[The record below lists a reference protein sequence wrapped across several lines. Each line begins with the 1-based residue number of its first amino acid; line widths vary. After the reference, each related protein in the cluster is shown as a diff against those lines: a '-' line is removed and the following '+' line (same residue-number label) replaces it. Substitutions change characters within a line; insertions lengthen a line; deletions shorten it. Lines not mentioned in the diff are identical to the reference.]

1 MRELSAAV
9 RRKIRSPVL
18 LIILLP
24 VVMFGRALQH
34 GRVFSAADNLLFF
47 YPWLTLE
54 PGAVPQNSLLG
65 DRTFQFEPWLIYA
78 SREVR
83 SGRFPLWNPHSYA
96 GAPFLGNAQSAL
108 LFPLTALAYILPVHV
123 ALGVEAIS
131 KITVAG
137 LSMYWMLR
145 VLALQPL
152 AALAGALSFMF
163 NGFLIVWLG
172 WPQTNVAIWLPLLV
186 GLTERLR
193 ETGTWRYTGWL
204 AAVIGVQF
212 LGGHPETSF
221 FLLVVVALYALYRL
235 RGPAPGR
242 FLTQFAAAG
251 AIGGLLAAAQLLP
264 FLAYLSR
271 SSVFFYRRETH
282 IIALSPRAIIALLIP
297 NYFGNPATRNF
308 WGPANYNEISG
319 SVGVIPWVLA
329 PCALLGAWNRRGTKF
344 FLSLAVLI
352 GTVVYNV
359 HPFPWALSRLP
370 GFSKADNIRLILV
383 LTFSLAALC
392 GIGMEV
398 LIRPPPKARS
408 RIIVGVFI
416 IFLLLSMVSI
426 GYVIADCKTILAKGL
441 TMFVAYQC
449 GVFALLLVGGTL
461 ITIYSLWHGPCT
473 ATLGGCL
480 LAVEVL
486 SFLSFAPS
494 YNPIIKTNLF
504 YPLPPALAYLR
515 RDRELFRV
523 LLTVPNIGAVYGLS
537 DIVGYDAMVPRRL
550 EQLVDPAQSV
560 GPMAS
565 EWLKFTD
572 DLNSQIFD
580 LVNLKYILLPPGAP
594 SPGPK
599 FRLEYDGPDGWI
611 YRNTKVFPRAF
622 LVSRA
627 RACPNAQAALSL
639 VRGGKINLENEVVIE
654 GHPQLMSTHSPHDI
668 AEVQRYEPERVVVH
682 ANVLNTAFLV
692 LTDTYDPGWQVW
704 VDGREAELLA
714 ADYAFRAVSL
724 GAGSHTVVFLYRPL
738 VFRIGLLLS
747 VVTLFGTM
755 ALVLIS

>member
-9 RRKIRSPVL
+9 LRKIRSPVL

-34 GRVFSAADNLLFF
+34 GRVFSAADNLFFF

-78 SREVR
+78 STEIR

-96 GAPFLGNAQSAL
+96 GAPLLGNAQSAL
-108 LFPLTALAYILPVHV
+108 LFPLTALAYVLPVHA
-123 ALGVEAIS
+123 ALGLEAIL
-131 KITVAG
+131 KIMMAG

-152 AALAGALSFMF
+152 AALAGALAFMF

-172 WPQTNVAIWLPLLV
+172 WPQTNVGIWLPLLV

-193 ETGTWRYTGWL
+193 DTGTWRYTGWL
-204 AAVIGVQF
+204 AVVVAVQF

-221 FLLVVVALYALYRL
+221 FLLVVMALYALYRL
-235 RGPAPGR
+235 RGPAAGR
-242 FLTQFAAAG
+242 FLAQFAAAG
-251 AIGGLLAAAQLLP
+251 AIGGLLAAVQLLP
-264 FLAYLSR
+264 FLDYLSR
-271 SSVFFYRRETH
+271 SAVFFYRRETH

-297 NYFGNPATRNF
+297 NYFGSPASRNF

-319 SVGVIPWVLA
+319 SVGVIPWILA
-329 PCALLGAWNRRGTKF
+329 PCALLGAWKKRGTKF
-344 FLSLAVLI
+344 FLSLIVLI

-359 HPFPWALSRLP
+359 RPFPWALSRLP

-383 LTFSLAALC
+383 FTFSLAALC

-398 LIRPPPKARS
+398 LIKPPPKARS
-408 RIIVGVFI
+408 RIIIGVFLL
-416 IFLLLSMVSI
+416 FLLLSTISI
-426 GYVIADCKTILAKGL
+426 ANVIADHKTILGKGL
-441 TMFVAYQC
+441 TEFVAYQC
-449 GVFALLLVGGTL
+449 GAFALLLVAGTL
-461 ITIYSLWHGPCT
+461 ITIYSLWRGTCT

-486 SFLSFAPS
+486 SILSFAPS
-494 YNPIIKTNLF
+494 YNPIIETNTF
-504 YPLPPALAYLR
+504 YPLPAALAYLQ
-515 RDRELFRV
+515 RDRSLFRV
-523 LLTVPNIGAVYGLS
+523 LLNVPNIGAVYGLS
-537 DIVGYDAMVPRRL
+537 DIVGYDAMVPRHL

-572 DLNSQIFD
+572 DMNSQIFD

-599 FRLEYDGPDGWI
+599 FRLEYDGPDSRI
-611 YRNTKVFPRAF
+611 YRNAKVFPRAF

-627 RACPNAQAALSL
+627 RTCLNDDAALAL
-639 VRGGKINLENEVVIE
+639 VRGGKIDLENEVVI
-654 GHPQLMSTHSPHDI
+654 GGCRQLMSADSPQVI
-668 AEVQRYEPERVVVH
+668 PEVQRYEPERVVVH
-682 ANVLNTAFLV
+682 ANVHNAAFLV

-704 VDGREAELLA
+704 VDGREADLLV
-714 ADYAFRAVSL
+714 ADYAFRAVAL

-738 VFRIGLLLS
+738 MFHVGLLLS
-747 VVTLFGTM
+747 IVALFGTV
-755 ALVLIS
+755 ALFLIG